1 MNIIARPVATGCR
14 GTGAPP
20 FLLKGGCND
29 EFAPPPMSHMKEIA
43 SLNLLKSSYQ
53 SSVWV

>member
-1 MNIIARPVATGCR
+1 MDGEIRTCGTDVEAECEVEDGCRPVTRWGCR

-29 EFAPPPMSHMKEIA
+29 EFAPPP
-43 SLNLLKSSYQ
+43 LVPY
-53 SSVWV
+53 